1 MIQRGGEAA
10 IAQGEDDIAAM
21 VEEFQ
26 ERRDFATELLRATPG
41 VSLPEPE
48 GAFYLFP
55 QLEGV
60 DDSFQFALD
69 LLQDAHVAVAPGQC
83 IWQRRRRLDPHLL
96 RARYG
101 GTEAGDGTD
110 L

>member
-1 MIQRGGEAA
+1 
-10 IAQGEDDIAAM
+10 M

-69 LLQDAHVAVAPGQC
+69 LLQDAHVAVAPGSAFGNGGEGS
-83 IWQRRRRLDPHLL
+83 IPHLL